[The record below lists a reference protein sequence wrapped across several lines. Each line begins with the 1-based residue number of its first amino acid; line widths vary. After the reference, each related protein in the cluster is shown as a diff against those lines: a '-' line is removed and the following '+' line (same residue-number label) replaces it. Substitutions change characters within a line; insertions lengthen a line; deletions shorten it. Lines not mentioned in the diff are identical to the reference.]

1 MTRTRAFLLATSALL
16 TLGIGPSLAG
26 PCAEQI
32 AQMEKTV
39 VGGMNMA
46 SSNAVQGSGQ
56 APGGSAAQASAT
68 PPVSATPSQTPKA
81 GQAPD
86 TGATVA
92 MNKVTENIATSPQDV
107 RAQQQG
113 QPMTAQTAQA
123 ASGQGSASPQGS
135 APQQQ
140 AGTSPGATG
149 DQVNKDRVNQ
159 ALAVLN
165 RAKEL
170 DSQGKD
176 TDCTNAVMEARRIY
190 GQQ

>member
-92 MNKVTENIATSPQDV
+92 MNKATENIPTSPQDV

-123 ASGQGSASPQGS
+123 ASGQGGASPATTGS
-135 APQQQ
+135 
-140 AGTSPGATG
+140 TTPGAG
-149 DQVNKDRVNQ
+149 
-159 ALAVLN
+159 AAGG
-165 RAKEL
+165 A
-170 DSQGKD
+170 
-176 TDCTNAVMEARRIY
+176 AA
-190 GQQ
+190 